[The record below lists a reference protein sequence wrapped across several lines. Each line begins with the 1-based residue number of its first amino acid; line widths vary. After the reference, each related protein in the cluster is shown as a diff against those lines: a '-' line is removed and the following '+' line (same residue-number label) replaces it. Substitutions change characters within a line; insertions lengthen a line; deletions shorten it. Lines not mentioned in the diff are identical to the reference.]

1 VFAFFCEAAFGK
13 ILSLMMAY
21 FTLGVKKDPY
31 RLLMDER
38 AKRNLNLTTVNFNYI
53 VAGDILSIA
62 F

>member
-1 VFAFFCEAAFGK
+1 
-13 ILSLMMAY
+13 MRY
-21 FTLGVKKDPY
+21 FSLGVKKQPY

-38 AKRNLNLTTVNFNYI
+38 AKRNLNLASVNFNYI